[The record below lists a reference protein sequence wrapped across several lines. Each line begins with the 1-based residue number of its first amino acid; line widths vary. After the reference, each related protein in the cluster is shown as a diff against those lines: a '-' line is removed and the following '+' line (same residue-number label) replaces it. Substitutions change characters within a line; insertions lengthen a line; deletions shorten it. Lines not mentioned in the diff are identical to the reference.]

1 MDQKPISYR
10 AFGRNYDVSDTTIK
24 FYIKK
29 EYITQDCIVIN
40 QKNKR
45 PGLIEEKAVKSI
57 RDNYKSDW
65 GLSVSSTVETKAIT
79 EKPKKEAAV
88 KNNEG
93 KTDHSGI
100 NANKH
105 ESPATIKLEIEKV
118 KLAKETLSLKEK
130 EGELVSMREVQKA
143 LYEKGSDV
151 KTKLQSIPARVV
163 DNVMAAALV
172 SRNEVLNVLAD
183 AIDEELLK
191 IGEVSDFK
199 IKRS

>member
-1 MDQKPISYR
+1 MNVKTIAYR
-10 AFGRNYDVSDTTIK
+10 AFGRKYGVSDATIK
-24 FYIKK
+24 HYIKK
-29 EYITQDCIVIN
+29 EYISKSSILIN
-40 QKNKR
+40 PKNKR
-45 PGLIEEKAVKSI
+45 PGLIEESALKDI
-57 RDNYKSDW
+57 RNNYKSDW
-65 GLSVSSTVETKAIT
+65 GLSVLSTDETKAIT
-79 EKPKKEAAV
+79 EKPKKDVTV
-88 KNNEG
+88 KNSEQ
-93 KTDHSGI
+93 KTDYSGI